1 MLALPGRVQPDLIP
15 PVQAMRVRQA
25 VMPMAPSRTTVDLA
39 DTAMLM
45 EVASGTP
52 RITTVAEISTAEDTF
67 LTIASVPASAVI
79 TNFMSANR
87 L

>member
-1 MLALPGRVQPDLIP
+1 
-15 PVQAMRVRQA
+15 MRVRQA
-25 VMPMAPSRTTVDLA
+25 MMPMVQSRTTVDRV
-39 DTAMLM
+39 DTARLM

-52 RITTVAEISTAEDTF
+52 RITTAAEISMAEDTF

-79 TNFMSANR
+79 INFTSASR